1 MTRSALIILILLLF
15 HGAFA
20 QWNEWSDAASVRELL
35 QKAQN
40 EGKSYFSQFHVYD
53 ARSEG
58 NIYSSKFRNVTNEDL
73 YIYGL
78 DFYYASGTYFDSVYK
93 AKNRQ
98 NIVKIVKKMWNENR
112 AIPSFSWHLENP
124 YVPSDFGTYMGCRY
138 RKYSKIPGHS
148 AEHQYV
154 IREILDGTKGTCGF
168 GRFQGKD
175 NYASAYSSPAEW
187 FEARTKEIADIINEL
202 VDDNGHPIPI
212 LFRLWHELEDKWMW
226 WGPENVS
233 ADDYKKF
240 FVLTRKKIMS
250 YAPAAQILWGYG
262 PDSHWN
268 EEKKFM
274 SRYPGD
280 EYVDIIGYDDYQIA
294 DPQKFERELDLARM
308 VSAIAKKHGK
318 IAALFESANKNAES
332 VNNYYASLL
341 RPLLAD
347 SLVHFGLVQIWGS
360 GKFENE
366 LQYQDRRNFLNQDF
380 ILKVK

>member
-1 MTRSALIILILLLF
+1 MYLPILGLTWGVDIGNIPRFLVIPQNINMLFVKYWTAQRELAALDDSKEKTTTHPLIHRLRNGLRQGQKRLPILLM
-15 HGAFA
+15 
-20 QWNEWSDAASVRELL
+20 NLL
-35 QKAQN
+35 MIT
-40 EGKSYFSQFHVYD
+40 D
-53 ARSEG
+53 
-58 NIYSSKFRNVTNEDL
+58 T
-73 YIYGL
+73 
-78 DFYYASGTYFDSVYK
+78 
-93 AKNRQ
+93 
-98 NIVKIVKKMWNENR
+98 
-112 AIPSFSWHLENP
+112 P
-124 YVPSDFGTYMGCRY
+124 
-138 RKYSKIPGHS
+138 
-148 AEHQYV
+148 
-154 IREILDGTKGTCGF
+154 
-168 GRFQGKD
+168 
-175 NYASAYSSPAEW
+175 
-187 FEARTKEIADIINEL
+187 
-202 VDDNGHPIPI
+202 
-212 LFRLWHELEDKWMW
+212 FRLWHELEDKWMW